1 MKKILMMVAAAMM
14 TANVSAQNTVLT
26 SNKGSDN
33 WYFGINAGVASTP
46 SLTDEG
52 RGNATKFKGLAANAS
67 LRFGRNFTTV
77 FGLAAEG
84 TLYGLSDQK
93 SILSSKTFIEATNIS
108 LLGTFNLCNLLA
120 GYPGEP
126 RVFEVVAL
134 GGFGW
139 MHAYGTAPKTNFV
152 TSKLAIDFT
161 FNLGSEKAWQLFLE
175 PSITYALDGW
185 TTIEAVSP
193 EYGYYTAPTGVN
205 QVVNSNNGMKY
216 NLGNAVLGLNIGFN
230 YKFLNSNGKHNFAK
244 AQLRDQRE
252 IYDLNNKINNLRQSL
267 DARDQMILDDHN
279 RIEELEQALD
289 SCNKRPKQTVVVNE
303 VKKETFLQP
312 IVIFG
317 LGKSTIDPAQY
328 ASIEMI
334 AKYMRNHPE
343 SKILIRGY
351 ASPEGNPELNQK
363 LSVARAMSV
372 MTALINRYKIASNRI
387 TVEGMGATDS
397 LSEEIDFNRVA
408 MFIDTTK

>member
-1 MKKILMMVAAAMM
+1 MMVAAAMM

-52 RGNATKFKGLAANAS
+52 RENATKFKGLAANAS

-120 GYPGEP
+120 GYLGEP
-126 RVFEVVAL
+126 RVFEVIAL

-161 FNLGSEKAWQLFLE
+161 FNLGANKAWQLFLE

-185 TTIEAVSP
+185 TTQQV
-193 EYGYYTAPTGVN
+193 
-205 QVVNSNNGMKY
+205 VVNSNNGMKY

>member
-1 MKKILMMVAAAMM
+1 MMVAAAMM
-14 TANVSAQNTVLT
+14 TANVSAQNTVLI

-52 RGNATKFKGLAANAS
+52 RENATKFKGLAANAS

-126 RVFEVVAL
+126 RVFEVIAL

-185 TTIEAVSP
+185 TTQQV
-193 EYGYYTAPTGVN
+193 
-205 QVVNSNNGMKY
+205 VVNSNNGMKY

>member
-1 MKKILMMVAAAMM
+1 MMVAAAMM

-52 RGNATKFKGLAANAS
+52 RENATKFKGLAANAS

-205 QVVNSNNGMKY
+205 QVINSNNGMKY

>member
-126 RVFEVVAL
+126 RVFEVIAL

-185 TTIEAVSP
+185 TTQQV
-193 EYGYYTAPTGVN
+193 
-205 QVVNSNNGMKY
+205 VVNSNNGMKY

>member
-1 MKKILMMVAAAMM
+1 MLNLNAKKLTRLAIVLGLVAAAMM
-14 TANVSAQNTVLT
+14 TANVSAQNTVLI

-52 RGNATKFKGLAANAS
+52 RENATKFKGLAANAS

-126 RVFEVVAL
+126 RVFEVIAL

-185 TTIEAVSP
+185 TTQQV
-193 EYGYYTAPTGVN
+193 
-205 QVVNSNNGMKY
+205 VVNSNNGMKY

>member
-1 MKKILMMVAAAMM
+1 MMVAAAMM

-126 RVFEVVAL
+126 RVFEVIAL

-185 TTIEAVSP
+185 TTQQV
-193 EYGYYTAPTGVN
+193 
-205 QVVNSNNGMKY
+205 VVNSNNGMKY

>member
-1 MKKILMMVAAAMM
+1 MMVAAAML
-14 TANVSAQNTVLT
+14 TANVPAQNTVLT

-52 RGNATKFKGLAANAS
+52 RENATKFKGLAANAS

-126 RVFEVVAL
+126 RVFEVIAL

-185 TTIEAVSP
+185 TTQQV
-193 EYGYYTAPTGVN
+193 
-205 QVVNSNNGMKY
+205 VVNSNNGMKY